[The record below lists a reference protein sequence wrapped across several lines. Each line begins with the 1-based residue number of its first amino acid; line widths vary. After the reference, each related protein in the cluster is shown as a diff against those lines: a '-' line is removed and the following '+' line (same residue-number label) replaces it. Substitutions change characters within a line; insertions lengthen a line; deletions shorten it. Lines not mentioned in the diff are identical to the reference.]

1 MRTCLVAFF
10 ALLMLACGVNANAR
24 GWRDLRIDASS
35 ESRFADSVQQMR
47 DELPYHHALFF
58 VLTLKDLKARF
69 APAEYRRQLDGLS
82 YKQVA
87 RLASPNVTAEYL
99 ARYEG
104 RAVAQ
109 PFGTHD
115 SSEGVAAT
123 VSSSL
128 LQ

>member
-1 MRTCLVAFF
+1 MRSFVVASLTALVLVCSAS
-10 ALLMLACGVNANAR
+10 ASAR

-35 ESRFADSVQQMR
+35 DSSFAESVQQMR

-69 APAEYRRQLDGLS
+69 SPAEYRRQLDGLS
-82 YKQVA
+82 YRQIA
-87 RLASPNVTAEYL
+87 RLASPNVTAAYL
-99 ARYEG
+99 ASYTG
-104 RAVAQ
+104 RPVAQ

-123 VSSSL
+123 VSSGL